1 MMPVF
6 IHWRCEVRIRLTLA
20 VIFLS
25 LLLHGGAA
33 AQAWPERSVRF
44 VVGFA
49 AGGPTDLAAR
59 TFAAKMSE
67 VWGQQMVV
75 ENRGGAGGMVAAEAV
90 SKAAGDG
97 YTLLLC
103 GIAHAIS
110 QGLYKKLPYDSK
122 RDFAPV
128 SMIGTTP
135 NILVVNPAV
144 PAKTLGEFI
153 SYLKANPGRANYG
166 SSGIGASPHLTMEL
180 FKAAAGVELV
190 HVPYKGSSMAMSD
203 LYGGNIIAIFDNLPG
218 QIGSVKSGKLRALG
232 VTSAKRSALLP
243 EVPTIAEGGLP
254 GFEVVVW
261 YGLCA
266 PSATPRPL
274 QAKIEADM
282 IKAVGS
288 ADLQKRLFEQGVEA
302 QPMSSVQFA
311 AYVQA
316 ETEKWA
322 RAIKAAG
329 IQQE

>member
-1 MMPVF
+1 MK
-6 IHWRCEVRIRLTLA
+6 IRWLTAVLFLA
-20 VIFLS
+20 AMVAGS
-25 LLLHGGAA
+25 AR

-44 VVGFA
+44 LVGFA

-67 VWGQQMVV
+67 TWGQQMVV
-75 ENRGGAGGMVAAEAV
+75 ENRGGAGGMIAAEAAAK
-90 SKAAGDG
+90 SAGDG

-122 RDFAPV
+122 RDFAPI

-135 NILVVNPAV
+135 NILVVSPAV
-144 PAKTLGEFI
+144 PAKNLAEFI
-153 SYLKANPGRANYG
+153 NYLKANPGRANYG

-180 FKAAAGVELV
+180 FKVAAGVDLV
-190 HVPYKGSSMAMSD
+190 HVPYKGSSMAMAD
-203 LYGGNIIAIFDNLPG
+203 LYAGNIMALFDNLPA

-243 EVPTIAEGGLP
+243 EVPTIAEAGLA

-261 YGLCA
+261 YGVCA
-266 PSATPRPL
+266 PAATPRPV

-282 IKAVGS
+282 VRAVGS

-302 QPMSSVQFA
+302 QPMSTAQFA
-311 AYVQA
+311 AYMQA
-316 ETEKWA
+316 ETDKWA
-322 RAIKAAG
+322 KAIKGAG
-329 IQQE
+329 IQPE

>member
-1 MMPVF
+1 MRFLLAIVAGVLGACVAMP
-6 IHWRCEVRIRLTLA
+6 A
-20 VIFLS
+20 Y
-25 LLLHGGAA
+25 
-33 AQAWPERSVRF
+33 AQAFPERSVRF
-44 VVGFA
+44 LVGFA

-67 VWGQQMVV
+67 TWGQQMVV
-75 ENRGGAGGMVAAEAV
+75 ENRGGAGGMVAAEAA

-97 YTLLLC
+97 YTVLLC

-122 RDFAPV
+122 RDFVPIG
-128 SMIGTTP
+128 MIGTTP
-135 NILVVNPAV
+135 NILVVNNSV

-153 SYLKANPGRANYG
+153 AYLKANPGRANYG

-180 FKAAAGVELV
+180 FKVAAGVDLV

-203 LYGGNIIAIFDNLPG
+203 LYAGNIAALFDNMPA
-218 QIGSVKSGKLRALG
+218 QIGPVRTGKLRALG

-243 EVPTIAEGGLP
+243 EVPTIAEAGLP

-261 YGLCA
+261 YGVCA
-266 PSATPRPL
+266 PSATPKPV
-274 QAKIEADM
+274 QAKIETDVLR
-282 IKAVGS
+282 AVGS

-302 QPMSSVQFA
+302 QPMA
-311 AYVQA
+311 AVPFGAYMQA
-316 ETEKWA
+316 ETDKWA

-329 IQQE
+329 IQPE